1 MASRVLRGIRTVY
14 FDFDGTLHDS
24 IRVYA
29 PAFRKA
35 YTFLVEKGKAEER
48 EWKDEEIGRWLGY
61 SSVEMWKNFMGDLDE
76 ETRKEASRIIGKEM
90 RRQIVEGNGK
100 LYDHTLD
107 VLGTLQKRGYVLVF
121 LSNCGTA
128 YMDTAREQY
137 GLDSYFQD
145 LVCAGDHAFL
155 PKEEILAKIMKD
167 YPMDQVIVGDR
178 HHDILSGQVNGIPSI
193 FCRYGYGKEE
203 EGDGAAFGID
213 SIEELLDIL
222 K

>member
-1 MASRVLRGIRTVY
+1 MDSRSLRGIRTVY

-35 YTFLVEKGKAEER
+35 YAFLVEKGKAEER

-61 SSVEMWKNFMGDLDE
+61 TSVEMWKNFMGDLDE
-76 ETRKEASRIIGKEM
+76 ETRKDASRIIGREM
-90 RRQIVEGNGK
+90 RRQILDGNGK

-107 VLGTLQKRGYVLVF
+107 VLETLHKRGYILVF

-128 YMDTAREQY
+128 YMETAREQY
-137 GLDSYFQD
+137 GLDRYFQD
-145 LVCAGDHAFL
+145 MVCAGAHDFI
-155 PKEEILAKIMKD
+155 PKEDILDKIMKN

-178 HHDILSGQVNGIPSI
+178 HHDIVSGQVNGIPSI
-193 FCRYGYGKEE
+193 FCRYGYGREE
-203 EGDGAAFGID
+203 EGEGAAFEID
-213 SIEELLDIL
+213 SITELLEIL

>member
-1 MASRVLRGIRTVY
+1 MDSRSLRGIRTIY
-14 FDFDGTLHDS
+14 FDFDGTLHDT

-35 YTFLVEKGKAEER
+35 YAFLVEKGKAEER
-48 EWKDEEIGRWLGY
+48 VWKDEEIGQWLGY
-61 SSVEMWKNFMGDLDE
+61 TSIEMWKNFMGDLDE
-76 ETRKEASRIIGKEM
+76 ETRNDASRIIGREM
-90 RRQIVEGNGK
+90 RRQVLDGKGK
-100 LYDHTLD
+100 LYDHTEEVLD
-107 VLGTLQKRGYVLVF
+107 TLQKRGYVLVY
-121 LSNCGTA
+121 LSNAGTA
-128 YMDTAREQY
+128 YRDVAREQY
-137 GLDSYFQD
+137 GLDRYFQD
-145 LVCAGDHAFL
+145 MVCAGDHGFL

-178 HHDILSGQVNGIPSI
+178 HHDIVSGQVNGMPSI

-203 EGDGAAFGID
+203 EGAGATFEID